1 MKTIKLKSLLI
12 LSTVALLA
20 ACNNATSSDVDSIKK
35 SGYINIGVTE
45 YEPMDY
51 LNEEGDDY
59 IGFDADLSKEFAS
72 SLGVKTR
79 FVLINWDAKVM
90 ELNSKKIDLI
100 WNGMTITDELKSN
113 IDLSISYATNYQCVV
128 TKSSNIANYT
138 SSEYLKDKRIA
149 VESGSAGEEAATDY
163 KNLNRVKS
171 QLDALL
177 EVNAGT
183 SDCAVIDITM
193 ANSVVGKNDFKDLA
207 VVEATKI
214 AFGKENFGVGARKG
228 SNLTSK
234 LNDFFKT
241 SYTSGLLT
249 TLSEKYQVAIDKESF
264 K

>member
-1 MKTIKLKSLLI
+1 MKKLNLKTLLI
-12 LSTVALLA
+12 LSATAVLA
-20 ACNNATSSDVDSIKK
+20 ACNTNGASDVDSIKN

-51 LNEEGDDY
+51 LNEAGDDY
-59 IGFDADLSKEFAS
+59 IGFDADLSKEFAKS
-72 SLGVKTR
+72 IGVKTR

-128 TKSSNIANYT
+128 TKASNVANYT
-138 SSEYLKDKRIA
+138 SASYLADKNIA
-149 VESGSAGEEAATDY
+149 VESGSAGESAASDFT
-163 KNLNRVKS
+163 NLNKVKS

-207 VVEATKI
+207 VVDANKI
-214 AFGKENFGVGARKG
+214 AFDKENFGVGARKG
-228 SNLTSK
+228 SNLTTK

-249 TLSEKYQVAIDKESF
+249 SLSNKYQVAIDEESF

>member
-1 MKTIKLKSLLI
+1 MKTFNLKSLLI
-12 LSTVALLA
+12 LCASTLLV
-20 ACNNATSSDVDSIKK
+20 ACNSNTTSDVDSVKN
-35 SGYINIGVTE
+35 SGFINIGVTE

-51 LNEEGDDY
+51 LNEAGDDY
-59 IGFDADLSKEFAS
+59 IGFDADLSKEFAK
-72 SLGVKTR
+72 SLGVQTR

-128 TKSSNIANYT
+128 TKSSNVANYT
-138 SSEYLKDKRIA
+138 SASYLNDKKIA
-149 VESGSAGEEAATDY
+149 VESGSAGEKAAEAYT
-163 KNLNRVKS
+163 NLNKVKS

-193 ANSVVGKNDFKDLA
+193 ASSVVGKNDFKDLA
-207 VVEATKI
+207 IVDAKAI
-214 AFGKENFGVGARKG
+214 AFDKENFGVGARKG
-228 SNLTSK
+228 SNLTAK

-249 TLSEKYQVAIDKESF
+249 SLSNKYQVAIDEESF

>member
-1 MKTIKLKSLLI
+1 MKTKLKSLLI
-12 LSTVALLA
+12 LGVTSLLV
-20 ACNNATSSDVDSIKK
+20 ACNTNTSDVDSVKN

-51 LNEEGDDY
+51 LNEAGDDY
-59 IGFDADLSKEFAS
+59 IGFDADLSKEFAK
-72 SLGVKTR
+72 SLGVNTR

-100 WNGMTITDELKSN
+100 WNGMTITDELKQN

-138 SSEYLKDKRIA
+138 SATYLNDKKIA
-149 VESGSAGEEAATDY
+149 VESGSAGEEAAESY
-163 KNLNRVKS
+163 SNLNKVKS

-207 VVEATKI
+207 IVDAKTI
-214 AFGKENFGVGARKG
+214 SFSKENFGVGARKG

-234 LNDFFKT
+234 LNDFFKE
-241 SYTSGLLT
+241 SYTTGLLK
-249 TLSEKYQVAIDKESF
+249 TLSEKYQVAIDEESF